1 MTQTTPSSSANTV
14 PARGLRRQALIAG
27 YWLFTAF
34 LAVGLVQIFLAG
46 LGIFALD
53 GRKLG
58 SPGETAFDPHR
69 TGAMVLTVV
78 ALLALVAI
86 GIARP
91 GARLIVLAV
100 VLLVLTAVVQSL
112 LASVGEDTPFFGGLH
127 AIDGLA
133 VLGLAAFLRKAT
145 SPGVEGGR
153 RDRSDQ

>member
-1 MTQTTPSSSANTV
+1 MTQTTPSSSTNAV
-14 PARGLRRQALIAG
+14 PGGLRRQALLAG

-34 LAVGLVQIFLAG
+34 LAIGVVQIFLAG

-58 SPGETAFDPHR
+58 AAGETAFDPHR
-69 TGAMVLTVV
+69 TAAMVLTVV

-100 VLLVLTAVVQSL
+100 VLLVLTAVVQSV

-127 AIDGLA
+127 ALDGLA
-133 VLGLAAFLRKAT
+133 VLGLAAYLRKAT
-145 SPGVEGGR
+145 SPGGVAGGGN
-153 RDRSDQ
+153 RSDQ

>member
-1 MTQTTPSSSANTV
+1 MTQTTPPSSANAV
-14 PARGLRRQALIAG
+14 PARGLRRQALLAS

-145 SPGVEGGR
+145 SPGEGGR